1 MTEKKEKIQDQL
13 KQLEGIAAWF
23 EKEGD
28 FDVEDGL
35 EKVKEGAALVKQLK
49 GRLKEV
55 ENEFKELEAT
65 VEKEKEG

>member
-13 KQLEGIAAWF
+13 KQLEEIATWF

-35 EKVKEGAALVKQLK
+35 EKVKEGALLVKKLK
-49 GRLKEV
+49 ARIAEV
-55 ENEFKELEAT
+55 ENEFKEIEAT
-65 VEKEKEG
+65 VEKET